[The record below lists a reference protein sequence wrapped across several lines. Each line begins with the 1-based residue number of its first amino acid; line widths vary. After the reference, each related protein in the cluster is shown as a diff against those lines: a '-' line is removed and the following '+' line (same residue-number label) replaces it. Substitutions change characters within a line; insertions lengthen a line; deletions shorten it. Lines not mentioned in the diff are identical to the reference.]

1 MWYSSYPGGPWRT
14 KKRIRSVDARLA
26 SHHQGRRQPTWD
38 QVGALDVSGGMEG
51 HPNLSRPHADTT
63 SWLGL
68 PSSWLLSLG
77 TPLRTT
83 FRRILAGSRTRRH
96 PLPASHTTLIPLLLF
111 LLAAPP
117 VSAQRHVP
125 PALLHIAAGAS
136 FATSATI
143 PPLRGSATVPA
154 PWWIAMYAA
163 WGAAFTLFLVGEL
176 LRRPTWAQR
185 RLLVGLLLFS
195 GLNLTASLAQ
205 GGESMLEGVESWAP
219 VAMTASLCLVPA
231 LMEFWG
237 LRGAGEV
244 MGV

>member
-1 MWYSSYPGGPWRT
+1 
-14 KKRIRSVDARLA
+14 
-26 SHHQGRRQPTWD
+26 
-38 QVGALDVSGGMEG
+38 
-51 HPNLSRPHADTT
+51 
-63 SWLGL
+63 
-68 PSSWLLSLG
+68 
-77 TPLRTT
+77 
-83 FRRILAGSRTRRH
+83 
-96 PLPASHTTLIPLLLF
+96 
-111 LLAAPP
+111 
-117 VSAQRHVP
+117 
-125 PALLHIAAGAS
+125 
-136 FATSATI
+136 
-143 PPLRGSATVPA
+143 
-154 PWWIAMYAA
+154 MYAA

-237 LRGAGEV
+237 VRGAGEV